1 MGSTVHQQGSSGG
14 SQPGTLSKENKQA
27 LLEMIQGL
35 PIMAYRCLNDR
46 NWTMQRASDAC
57 EEITG
62 LKPSELVNNK
72 TGKVT
77 YLELMHPEDRDW
89 VWRRVQVALRKR
101 SSFAVHYRI
110 VTPDKNE
117 KWVLSL
123 GHGIFE
129 PGGDLYAVE
138 GQIIDLSHASMPE

>member
-1 MGSTVHQQGSSGG
+1 MGSTVHQQGISGG
-14 SQPGTLSKENKQA
+14 NQRGTLSKKNQQA

-35 PIMAYRCLNDR
+35 PIMEYYCLNDR
-46 NWTMQRASDAC
+46 SWTMQRVSGAC

-62 LKPSELVNNK
+62 LKPGELVKNK
-72 TGKVT
+72 PGKVT

-89 VWRRVQVALRKR
+89 VWRRVQVALHKR
-101 SSFAVHYRI
+101 SSFAVNYRI

-129 PGGDLYAVE
+129 PGGDLYAIE
-138 GQIIDLSHASMPE
+138 GLIIDLSHAGMPE

>member
-1 MGSTVHQQGSSGG
+1 MGATGRQQGTSSG
-14 SQPGTLSKENKQA
+14 SQLSTLSKKNQQMLA
-27 LLEMIQGL
+27 DMLQGL
-35 PIMAYRCLNDR
+35 PIMEYRCLNDR
-46 NWTMQRASDAC
+46 NWTMQHVSRTC

-62 LKPSELVNNK
+62 LKPAELANNK

-77 YLELMHPEDRDW
+77 FLELMRPEDRDW
-89 VWRRVQVALRKR
+89 VWRRVQVALHKR
-101 SSFAVHYRI
+101 TSFAVHYRI

-123 GHGIFE
+123 GYGVYE

-138 GQIIDLSHASMPE
+138 GLIIDLSKAGEA